1 MRVRDPRE
9 GGVHRRRI
17 RMTARGQRTVLV
29 LGIAVTVVVGIA
41 AAGGFSDHGPVAVPS
56 DPCAT
61 PPALRTYQGVT
72 LQPNA
77 LTAYK
82 RAERLAG
89 RHIGV
94 VQSYRSCAQQA
105 LACRHICGSADGCPS
120 RCLPP
125 GKSYHQLG
133 AAVDI
138 TAAEVRSS
146 RIVSALRKAG
156 WCQSVPD
163 SDPGHFSFGGCH

>member
-1 MRVRDPRE
+1 M
-9 GGVHRRRI
+9 
-17 RMTARGQRTVLV
+17 VLA

-41 AAGGFSDHGPVAVPS
+41 AAGGFSDHGPVVVPS

-61 PPALRTYQGVT
+61 PPVLRTYHGVT

-82 RAERLAG
+82 KAERLAG
-89 RHIGV
+89 RHIEV

-105 LACRHICGSADGCPS
+105 LACQNICGNPDGCPG
-120 RCLPP
+120 RCAEP

-133 AAVDI
+133 AAIDV
-138 TAAEVRSS
+138 TAEELQVPQ
-146 RIVSALRKAG
+146 IVSGLEKAG